1 MRELDKYVASYQHPQ
16 EAGSSLVEL
25 ALLLPIFLILLVGAV
40 DIGRAYYVAIE
51 VRAAAQA
58 GAIYGIEN
66 PGDTTG
72 MQDASLVGGSS
83 LSGLSITATYGCECS
98 DGTNTSALCATTPTC
113 TDNYV
118 NYVDVTATAPYS
130 PLFSYPGVGSSMN
143 VTRESRMRSGGD

>member
-1 MRELDKYVASYQHPQ
+1 MRELDKYFASHDHPQ

-25 ALLLPIFLILLVGAV
+25 ALLLPIFLVLLVGAV
-40 DIGRAYYVAIE
+40 DIGRVYYVAIE

-66 PGDTTG
+66 PGDTIG
-72 MQDASLVGGSS
+72 MQDASLAGRSS
-83 LSGLSITATYGCECS
+83 LSGLSINATYGCECS
-98 DGTNTSALCATTPTC
+98 DGSNTTAQC
-113 TDNYV
+113 TAPPACSENYV

-143 VTRESRMRSGGD
+143 VIRESRMRTGGD